1 MEATAPQTPQA
12 TTAAHPQRAP
22 RIAPRANPPVFWKLV
37 RFALSDYFRTAWV
50 FLNVAVLVGVHAL
63 FFKYPSGQS
72 HFFGI
77 EYAAT
82 MLQAA
87 LTCAVMFSRSNRAE
101 SYAILARQVP
111 RASYVGAIM
120 LAAWLVAVL
129 AYALSALFDLVYF
142 SEWVTGQ
149 PLQAW
154 QTPANY
160 ALGSVPVLVGGA
172 FAVCL
177 VTLLSTFVSTS
188 AVRLATMTLIA
199 VLVMSFD
206 ARNFPVEAVRP
217 FLQNI
222 PPVLA
227 PLAGAL
233 KFAVEQDN
241 IATVSIAMLG
251 GYTLLMLVIALVLS
265 GTRELILD

>member
-1 MEATAPQTPQA
+1 LEATAPQTLSTAQA
-12 TTAAHPQRAP
+12 QEAP
-22 RIAPRANPPVFWKLV
+22 RITPKANPPVFWKLV

-50 FLNVAVLVGVHAL
+50 FLNVAVLVAVHAL
-63 FFKYPSGQS
+63 FLTYKSGQG

-77 EYAAT
+77 EYAAG

-87 LTCAVMFSRSNRAE
+87 LTGTVMFSRSNRAE

-120 LAAWLVAVL
+120 LAAWLVSVL
-129 AYALSALFDLVYF
+129 AYAISALFDLVYF

-149 PLQAW
+149 PLFEW
-154 QTPANY
+154 QTPTNY
-160 ALGSVPVLVGGA
+160 ALGSLPVLVGAA

-188 AVRLATMTLIA
+188 AVRLGTLTLIA

-206 ARNFPVEAVRP
+206 ARNFPVEAMRP

-241 IATVSIAMLG
+241 IATVSLAVLG
-251 GYTLLMLVIALVLS
+251 GYALLMLVLALSLA

>member
-1 MEATAPQTPQA
+1 MEATAPQTLSAPQV
-12 TTAAHPQRAP
+12 QDAP
-22 RIAPRANPPVFWKLV
+22 LIKPRRNPSVFWKLV
-37 RFALSDYFRTAWV
+37 RFTISDYFRSPWV
-50 FLNVAVLVGVHAL
+50 FLNLAILVGVHAL
-63 FFKYPSGQS
+63 FFKYQSGQS
-72 HFFGI
+72 HFFGM

-87 LTCAVMFSRSNRAE
+87 LICAVMFSRSNRAE
-101 SYAILARQVP
+101 SYAILARQVS
-111 RASYVGAIM
+111 RASYVGAVM
-120 LAAWLVAVL
+120 LAAWLLAVL
-129 AYALSALFDLVYF
+129 TYVVSTLVDLLYF

-149 PLQAW
+149 PLQDW
-154 QTPANY
+154 QTPTNY
-160 ALGSVPVLVGGA
+160 ALGSAPVLVGAA
-172 FAVCL
+172 FVVCL

-188 AVRLATMTLIA
+188 AVRLGTMTLLA

-206 ARNFPVEAVRP
+206 ARNFPFEGVRP
-217 FLQNI
+217 LLQNI

-233 KFAVEQDN
+233 KFATEQDN

-251 GYTLLMLVIALVLS
+251 GYTLLMLIIALLLS

>member
-1 MEATAPQTPQA
+1 MEATAPQMLSASHTEE
-12 TTAAHPQRAP
+12 AP
-22 RIAPRANPPVFWKLV
+22 RIKPRTNPPVFWKLV
-37 RFALSDYFRTAWV
+37 RFALRDYFRTAWV
-50 FLNVAVLVGVHAL
+50 FLNMGLLVAVHAL
-63 FFKYPSGQS
+63 FFKYKSGQG

-87 LTCAVMFSRSNRAE
+87 LTCAVMFSRSARAE
-101 SYAILARQVP
+101 SYAILARQVS
-111 RASYVGAIM
+111 RASYVGAVM

-129 AYALSALFDLVYF
+129 SYILSALFDLAYF

-149 PLQAW
+149 PLADW

-160 ALGSVPVLVGGA
+160 ALGSLPVLVGAA
-172 FAVCL
+172 FGVCL
-177 VTLLSTFVSTS
+177 VALLSSFVSTS
-188 AVRLATMTLIA
+188 AVRLGTMTLLA

-206 ARNFPVEAVRP
+206 ARNFPIEGARP

-233 KFAVEQDN
+233 KFATEQD
-241 IATVSIAMLG
+241 AVAVVSLAVLG
-251 GYTLLMLVIALVLS
+251 GYSLLMLLIALVLS

>member
-1 MEATAPQTPQA
+1 MEATAPQTLSAPQA
-12 TTAAHPQRAP
+12 EQAP
-22 RIAPRANPPVFWKLV
+22 RVKPRQNPPVFWKLV
-37 RFALSDYFRTAWV
+37 RFTLSDYFRTAWV
-50 FLNVAVLVGVHAL
+50 LLNLAILVGVHTL
-63 FFKYPSGQS
+63 FFQYKSGQS

-87 LTCAVMFSRSNRAE
+87 LTCAVMFARSNRAE
-101 SYAILARQVP
+101 SYAILARQVS
-111 RASYVGAIM
+111 RASYVGAVM

-129 AYALSALFDLVYF
+129 AYALSALFDLLYF
-142 SEWVTGQ
+142 SEWATGQ
-149 PLQAW
+149 PLLDW
-154 QTPANY
+154 QTPTNY
-160 ALGSVPVLVGGA
+160 ALGSAPVLVGAA

-188 AVRLATMTLIA
+188 AVRLGTMTLLA

-206 ARNFPVEAVRP
+206 ARNFPFEGVRP
-217 FLQNI
+217 MLQNI

-233 KFAVEQDN
+233 KFATEQDT
-241 IATVSIAMLG
+241 IATVSLAMLG
-251 GYTLLMLVIALVLS
+251 GYTLLMLIVALALAGSRELVL
-265 GTRELILD
+265 D

>member
-1 MEATAPQTPQA
+1 MNVTHAEES
-12 TTAAHPQRAP
+12 P
-22 RIAPRANPPVFWKLV
+22 RIKPRGNPLVFWTLA
-37 RFALSDYFRTAWV
+37 RFVLSDYFRTGWV
-50 FLNVAVLVGVHAL
+50 FLNVAILVAVHAL
-63 FFKYPSGQS
+63 FFKYKSGQG

-111 RASYVGAIM
+111 RASYVGAVL

-129 AYALSALFDLVYF
+129 AYALSVLFDLVYF
-142 SEWVTGQ
+142 SEWITGE
-149 PLQAW
+149 PLLDW

-160 ALGSVPVLVGGA
+160 AVGSLPVLVGAA
-172 FAVCL
+172 FAVGL
-177 VTLLSTFVSTS
+177 VALLSSFVSTS
-188 AVRLATMTLIA
+188 AVRLGTMTLIA

-206 ARNFPVEAVRP
+206 ARNFPVEDVRP
-217 FLQNI
+217 LLQNI

-233 KFAVEQDN
+233 KFASEQDN
-241 IATVSIAMLG
+241 IGAVSLAMLG

>member
-1 MEATAPQTPQA
+1 
-12 TTAAHPQRAP
+12 
-22 RIAPRANPPVFWKLV
+22 
-37 RFALSDYFRTAWV
+37 
-50 FLNVAVLVGVHAL
+50 
-63 FFKYPSGQS
+63 
-72 HFFGI
+72 
-77 EYAAT
+77 
-82 MLQAA
+82 
-87 LTCAVMFSRSNRAE
+87 
-101 SYAILARQVP
+101 
-111 RASYVGAIM
+111 M
-120 LAAWLVAVL
+120 LAAWLVSVL
-129 AYALSALFDLVYF
+129 AYAISALFDLVYF

-149 PLQAW
+149 PLFEW
-154 QTPANY
+154 QTPTNY
-160 ALGSVPVLVGGA
+160 ALGSLPVLVGAA

-188 AVRLATMTLIA
+188 AVRLGTLTLIA

-206 ARNFPVEAVRP
+206 ARNFPVEAMRP

-241 IATVSIAMLG
+241 IATVSLAVLG
-251 GYTLLMLVIALVLS
+251 GYALLMLVLALSLA

>member
-1 MEATAPQTPQA
+1 MEATAPQTLSTAQA
-12 TTAAHPQRAP
+12 QEAP
-22 RIAPRANPPVFWKLV
+22 RITPKANPPVFWKLV

-50 FLNVAVLVGVHAL
+50 FLNVAVLVAVHAL
-63 FFKYPSGQS
+63 FLTYKSGQG

-77 EYAAT
+77 EYAAG

-87 LTCAVMFSRSNRAE
+87 LTGTVMFSRSNRAE

-120 LAAWLVAVL
+120 LAAWLVSVL
-129 AYALSALFDLVYF
+129 AYAISALFDLVYF

-149 PLQAW
+149 PLFEW
-154 QTPANY
+154 QTPTNY
-160 ALGSVPVLVGGA
+160 ALGSLPVLVGAA

-188 AVRLATMTLIA
+188 AVRLGTLTLIA

-206 ARNFPVEAVRP
+206 ARNFPVEAMRP

-241 IATVSIAMLG
+241 IATVSLAVLG
-251 GYTLLMLVIALVLS
+251 GYALLMLVLALSLA

>member
-1 MEATAPQTPQA
+1 MEATAPQTLSTAQA
-12 TTAAHPQRAP
+12 QDAP
-22 RIAPRANPPVFWKLV
+22 RITPRANPRVFWKLL
-37 RFALSDYFRTAWV
+37 RFTLSDYFRTPWV
-50 FLNVAVLVGVHAL
+50 FLNVAILVGVHAV
-63 FFKYPSGQS
+63 FFTYKSGQS

-77 EYAAT
+77 EYAAA

-87 LTCAVMFSRSNRAE
+87 LTCTVMFSRSNRAE

-111 RASYVGAIM
+111 RASYVGAVM
-120 LAAWLVAVL
+120 LAAWLVAAL
-129 AYALSALFDLVYF
+129 AYALSALFDMVYF

-149 PLQAW
+149 PLFDW
-154 QTPANY
+154 QTPTNY
-160 ALGSVPVLVGGA
+160 ALGSLPVLVGAA

-188 AVRLATMTLIA
+188 AVRLGTMTLIA

-206 ARNFPVEAVRP
+206 ARNFPVEPMRP
-217 FLQNI
+217 VLQNI

-233 KFAVEQDN
+233 KFAVEQDD
-241 IATVSIAMLG
+241 IALVSLAVLG
-251 GYTLLMLVIALVLS
+251 GYTLLMLVFALVLS
-265 GTRELILD
+265 GTRELVLD

>member
-1 MEATAPQTPQA
+1 LEATAPRTLGAPQA
-12 TTAAHPQRAP
+12 QEAP
-22 RIAPRANPPVFWKLV
+22 RVKPRQNAPVFWKLV
-37 RFALSDYFRTAWV
+37 RFTLSDYFRTAWV
-50 FLNVAVLVGVHAL
+50 FLNVAILVGVHAL
-63 FFKYPSGQS
+63 FFQYKSGQD

-101 SYAILARQVP
+101 SYAIFARQVS
-111 RASYVGAIM
+111 RASYVGAVM
-120 LAAWLVAVL
+120 LAAWLMSVL
-129 AYALSALFDLVYF
+129 AYALSALFDLLYF
-142 SEWVTGQ
+142 SEWATGQ
-149 PLQAW
+149 PLLDW
-154 QTPANY
+154 QTPTNY
-160 ALGSVPVLVGGA
+160 ALGSVPVLLGAA

-177 VTLLSTFVSTS
+177 VALLSTFVSTS
-188 AVRLATMTLIA
+188 AVRLGTMTILA

-206 ARNFPVEAVRP
+206 ARNFPFEGVRP
-217 FLQNI
+217 LLQNI

-233 KFAVEQDN
+233 RFATEQDN
-241 IATVSIAMLG
+241 IATISIAMLG
-251 GYTLLMLVIALVLS
+251 GYTLLMLIVALVVA